1 LTPVGPPI
9 VGTQAV
15 YYRDRDGH
23 EPVNDF
29 IAGLKPAAVQEAI
42 DTKCDLLNGL
52 PLDAPPLAFPHS
64 SQIEG
69 QLREL
74 RCRLGKRLFRVLY
87 RRSAN
92 LFILLHA
99 IEKNV
104 AAVPDADIAIAKARF
119 IDFQARM
126 NAASRV
132 PPRAAGHD
140 APPKA
145 R

>member
-1 LTPVGPPI
+1 MAETH
-9 VGTQAV
+9 AV
-15 YYRDRDGH
+15 YYRDPDDR
-23 EPVNDF
+23 EPVDEF

-52 PLDAPPLAFPHS
+52 PSDAPPLAFPHS

-74 RCRLGKRLFRVLY
+74 RCRLGKRLFRLLY
-87 RRSAN
+87 RRSGN

-99 IEKNV
+99 IEKNT
-104 AAVPDADIAIAKARF
+104 AAVPDADIAVAKARF
-119 IDFQARM
+119 ADFQARM
-126 NAASRV
+126 NAAPRV

-140 APPKA
+140 APPKT